1 MSSIILEA
9 DPAASSSAEPAASP
23 MASHH
28 FWSSQP
34 HPEDGPAPLADI
46 SPNVPTVSAIGA
58 KIAEE
63 ISRMVGT

>member
-9 DPAASSSAEPAASP
+9 DPAASSNAEPAASP

-34 HPEDGPAPLADI
+34 HPEDGPAPPADM
-46 SPNVPTVSAIGA
+46 A
-58 KIAEE
+58 KCFGDW
-63 ISRMVGT
+63 SKKK